1 MISKT
6 ENFPLFNKPT
16 KRIQQCHELA
26 SKRRKPADNTMTN
39 NASDDNYY
47 LQMMWLKMGVWSI
60 RMECVVCRFGIYV
73 HSEWTCM
80 SDWNS
85 KDNQVTTIIKSF
97 IGITIS
103 TLLAYKQLSLL

>member
-47 LQMMWLKMGVWSI
+47 LQMM
-60 RMECVVCRFGIYV
+60 
-73 HSEWTCM
+73 
-80 SDWNS
+80 
-85 KDNQVTTIIKSF
+85 
-97 IGITIS
+97 
-103 TLLAYKQLSLL
+103 